1 MRIWEGSG
9 AGKLQFSWL
18 LPPLGAP
25 PRFAFQATLTWWLAS
40 LPSCPDMTFW
50 GTRNNLYH
58 TPTWQRLFFIPS
70 GLGLLWG
77 SYWKNSHI
85 SLRKLVPN
93 RLSTFKESHCAAV
106 LLLFHG
112 NVFHEPKR
120 RVKFKNNLLFLEVL
134 ISFQIYFWKRFLFS

>member
-1 MRIWEGSG
+1 MRIWEGRG

-25 PRFAFQATLTWWLAS
+25 PRVAFQATLTWWLAS

-50 GTRNNLYH
+50 STRNNLYH
-58 TPTWQRLFFIPS
+58 IPTWKRLFFIPS

-77 SYWKNSHI
+77 SFWKIPISHWE
-85 SLRKLVPN
+85 SLFRTDSLHSRKV
-93 RLSTFKESHCAAV
+93 TV
-106 LLLFHG
+106 LQFFYFLR